1 MDDDTESVN
10 MGGAVDGT
18 VNALQPPT
26 RASVAE
32 LFDGISHIVE
42 AVEGV
47 VAHVRRTNSVD
58 PTSVTAVTASELKTL
73 TTDEGHT
80 QATPQNSSVKQ
91 PFLQAALRA
100 KGKPPLLVQP
110 LLDGGSVVTLVS
122 SSLVEM
128 LGG

>member
-18 VNALQPPT
+18 INSLQQPT

-47 VAHVRRTNSVD
+47 VAHVRRTNSVE
-58 PTSVTAVTASELKTL
+58 PTSVTTVTASELKALPT
-73 TTDEGHT
+73 EVGH
-80 QATPQNSSVKQ
+80 S
-91 PFLQAALRA
+91 
-100 KGKPPLLVQP
+100 
-110 LLDGGSVVTLVS
+110 
-122 SSLVEM
+122 
-128 LGG
+128 